1 MDAGSLLASARLSAL
16 LRFAAVVVSGCLGVQ
31 GSLRDLHGLG
41 ARGGASGMVPAGCGR
56 ERTLHPLRLLERN
69 VPAVRG
75 RSGEPRLPRTWIAE
89 MADTLAMGYR
99 GIFVDDVNMLLR
111 VGDGAGRAVAPM
123 DPRTGAE
130 M

>member
-69 VPAVRG
+69 VPAVAGDPGNPDFRAPG
-75 RSGEPRLPRTWIAE
+75 LPRWPTRSPWAT
-89 MADTLAMGYR
+89 AASSST
-99 GIFVDDVNMLLR
+99 
-111 VGDGAGRAVAPM
+111 
-123 DPRTGAE
+123 T
-130 M
+130 